1 MKINHRSKYKHIDP
15 TDVHNV
21 KTLIHNLALDW
32 AIIRWVVTHAC
43 SLGSLNSHDP
53 TMLLPTTTPCP
64 VKSQQTSGLS
74 LIPCR
79 HSFTHLTPHHLSSF
93 WVYPLF
99 SSWCSLC
106 TALSLV
112 VWKGK
117 VLKIVGYQNLGLEP
131 LLNEDG
137 TSPNVCMLCVSVNLF
152 VSSVSL
158 SMFLSLSLS
167 SSFPLKRCVGRWV
180 GADVHIQQGRCCS
193 SHLICATSLLLLLL
207 LLLLVGNCVP
217 TPLQLSQVTVT
228 LHFAELDP

>member
-1 MKINHRSKYKHIDP
+1 M
-15 TDVHNV
+15 
-21 KTLIHNLALDW
+21 
-32 AIIRWVVTHAC
+32 VTHAC

-79 HSFTHLTPHHLSSF
+79 HSFTHLTPPIIF
-93 WVYPLF
+93 
-99 SSWCSLC
+99 
-106 TALSLV
+106 LSLPTILLLV
-112 VWKGK
+112 FFVQCFVLGCLKGQ

-167 SSFPLKRCVGRWV
+167 SSFPWKRCVGRWV

-193 SHLICATSLLLLLL
+193 SHLICATALL